1 MKCPIHPDN
10 DVVGYCTECG
20 AFGCDMCLVA
30 SGKGESICLNCR
42 KSGAASAKSDRRGLA
57 SKILGTK
64 KPAEPTERRAQ
75 FARSSVTRKAGAGG
89 RKLEVHFRDKK
100 VIQGS
105 TYKLDVN
112 SLGFHLVP
120 LEPTEEERIYVY
132 FSDITAI
139 YFVRNFDS
147 KSDASVSGREYSVE
161 GQDVKVAMPD
171 GEVLE
176 GRTLHRFDP
185 SCQRF
190 FMVPKE
196 GKANVISILIEMNA
210 LRGIEME
217 GFKRGTFAEPEEAV
231 DIEEEDKK
239 GTGRAPLS
247 QNESMGDLYFSMK
260 NYDSALVEYEKVKE
274 EYPEDK
280 RLKVK
285 ISVCN
290 FNRGVNFIKSRK
302 YIEAKA
308 EFEKI
313 GEDDPVYSRAKK
325 KIRKINKI
333 LKEVET
339 MGT

>member
-1 MKCPIHPDN
+1 MKCPVHPDN

-20 AFGCDMCLVA
+20 AFGCDTCLVV
-30 SGKGESICLNCR
+30 SGKGESLCLKC
-42 KSGAASAKSDRRGLA
+42 KKAGAASGKSGKKGLA
-57 SKILGTK
+57 SKLLGAK
-64 KPAEPTERRAQ
+64 KPAEPAEKRAQ
-75 FARSSVTRKAGAGG
+75 FARSSVARKAGAGG

-100 VIQGS
+100 VIKGT
-105 TYKLDVN
+105 TYKLDIN
-112 SLGFHLVP
+112 SLGFYLVP
-120 LEPTEEERIYVY
+120 VEPTEEDRIYVY

-139 YFVRNFDS
+139 HFVRNFDD
-147 KSDASVSGREYSVE
+147 KSDLSVSDREYSVE
-161 GQDVKVAMPD
+161 GQDVKIAFPD
-171 GEVLE
+171 GHILA
-176 GRTLHRFDP
+176 GYTLHRFDP

-196 GKANVISILIEMNA
+196 GKANVVSVLVEMSA

-217 GFKRGTFAEPEEAV
+217 GFKRGTFDEPDETV
-231 DIEEEDKK
+231 DIEEDEKK
-239 GTGRAPLS
+239 GKGRAPLS

-260 NYDSALVEYEKVKE
+260 NYDSALAEYEKVIE

-302 YIEAKA
+302 YVEAKV

>member
-1 MKCPIHPDN
+1 
-10 DVVGYCTECG
+10 
-20 AFGCDMCLVA
+20 
-30 SGKGESICLNCR
+30 
-42 KSGAASAKSDRRGLA
+42 LA
-57 SKILGTK
+57 SRLLGTK
-64 KPAEPTERRAQ
+64 KPAEPVERRGQ
-75 FARSSVTRKAGAGG
+75 FQRSSVARKAGVGG
-89 RKLEVHFRDKK
+89 RKLEVRFRDKR
-100 VIQGS
+100 VIKGT

-112 SLGFHLVP
+112 SLGFYLVP
-120 LEPTEEERIYVY
+120 LEPADEDRIFVY
-132 FSDITAI
+132 FSDLTAI
-139 YFVRNFDS
+139 YFVRGFDER
-147 KSDASVSGREYSVE
+147 SDMSASDRESSVE
-161 GQDVKVAMPD
+161 GQEVKIAFPD
-171 GEVLE
+171 GEIIE

-190 FMVPKE
+190 FIVPKE
-196 GKANVISILIEMNA
+196 GMPNVVSILVEMSS
-210 LRGIEME
+210 LKGIEME
-217 GFKRGTFAEPEEAV
+217 GFKRGTFAEPDETV
-231 DIEEEDKK
+231 DIEEDEKK
-239 GTGRAPLS
+239 GKGRAPLS

-260 NYDSALVEYEKVKE
+260 NYDSALAEYEKVRE

-302 YIEAKA
+302 YVEAKA